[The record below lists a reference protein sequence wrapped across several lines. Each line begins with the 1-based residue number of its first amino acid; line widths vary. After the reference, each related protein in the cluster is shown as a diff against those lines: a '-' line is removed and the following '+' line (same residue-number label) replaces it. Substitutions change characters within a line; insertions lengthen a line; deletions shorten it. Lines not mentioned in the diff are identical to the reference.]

1 MSAFSSFR
9 SYIIY
14 FGYLKGGISM
24 RVEKDN
30 ANFCYPFK
38 RFFYYDMEKA
48 MEKSNVVFLLGPRK
62 CGKTVALLQFEKNRD
77 NVKYYNFKTLSQD
90 ESMDLFDAIKSAMK
104 EDKDA
109 IFLLDEITYAY
120 RPEKKINEISIQL
133 SEKPF

>member
-1 MSAFSSFR
+1 MPAD
-9 SYIIY
+9 
-14 FGYLKGGISM
+14 
-24 RVEKDN
+24 KDN
-30 ANFCYPFK
+30 VNFCYPFK

-109 IFLLDEITYAY
+109 IFLLD
-120 RPEKKINEISIQL
+120 
-133 SEKPF
+133 